1 MANKAFFKSWCLGLR
16 IFGLIGIYTSSFTCC
31 SSLDNSGYIF
41 YPDSSLVLFDSTE
54 MKYSLFYLYMIKPL
68 PLNQCENIQNALQHH
83 QMSPLEDDSP
93 FGSASSSSGNKIFF
107 QTTICVTTSI
117 PVLENEWNIL
127 GIGLI

>member
-1 MANKAFFKSWCLGLR
+1 MLFFPR
-16 IFGLIGIYTSSFTCC
+16 
-31 SSLDNSGYIF
+31 DNSGYIF

-93 FGSASSSSGNKIFF
+93 FGSASSSSGNKNFF
-107 QTTICVTTSI
+107 LKLQYVRDHYI
-117 PVLENEWNIL
+117 PVFPDDHDWRMNEIY
-127 GIGLI
+127 